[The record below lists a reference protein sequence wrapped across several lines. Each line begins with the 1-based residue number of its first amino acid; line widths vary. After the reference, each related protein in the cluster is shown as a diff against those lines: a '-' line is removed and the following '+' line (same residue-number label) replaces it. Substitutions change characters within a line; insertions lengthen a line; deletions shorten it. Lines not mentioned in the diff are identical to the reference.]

1 MATKSRKYRRRSCK
15 HGKLKKPVRTKNG
28 GKRRCKKSKRKS
40 RKMRRKKSYR
50 MNRTYRMDNGPGRNY
65 EETYVRNASK
75 LRSRT
80 RSGNTNVL
88 DMLTSI
94 PQTILQTVNELL
106 QGKPVTKKQL
116 DEVESLNPDELDRM
130 LRGGR

>member
-1 MATKSRKYRRRSCK
+1 M
-15 HGKLKKPVRTKNG
+15 
-28 GKRRCKKSKRKS
+28 
-40 RKMRRKKSYR
+40 RKKSYK
-50 MNRTYRMDNGPGRNY
+50 MDNGPGRNY
-65 EETYVRNASK
+65 EERYVRDASK
-75 LRSRT
+75 LKSRT

-116 DEVESLNPDELDRM
+116 DEVESLNPNELDSI
-130 LRGGR
+130 LRRGN